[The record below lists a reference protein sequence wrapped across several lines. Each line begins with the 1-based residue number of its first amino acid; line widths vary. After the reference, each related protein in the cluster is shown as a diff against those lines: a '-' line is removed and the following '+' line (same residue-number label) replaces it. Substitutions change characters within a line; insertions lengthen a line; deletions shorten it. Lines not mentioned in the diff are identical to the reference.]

1 MVRGGHIDVI
11 SIGCMLAAENACM
24 KDRADMRGKIGCFVV
39 AILCLAVGPAGAA
52 PQRQQPRP
60 EIFTNLL
67 QCRSIADNVER
78 LACFDRQVGAMDAA
92 AQRDEV
98 VVLDKGELNKTRKT
112 LFGFSFPKLPF
123 LGGGDDKDEGK
134 GEEDGVAR
142 MEAVIA
148 SVRSL
153 GYGKWQI
160 GLEDGAQWMTTEA
173 VTGRDP
179 KVGQTIE
186 IKRAAM
192 GSFMGK
198 VDGGRPVR
206 MKRVG

>member
-1 MVRGGHIDVI
+1 MKRGSTMLGVMALALMTG
-11 SIGCMLAAENACM
+11 SGLAATKA
-24 KDRADMRGKIGCFVV
+24 R
-39 AILCLAVGPAGAA
+39 P
-52 PQRQQPRP
+52 PQA

-67 QCRSIADNVER
+67 QGRSITADADR
-78 LACFDRQVGAMDAA
+78 LACFDRQVGAMETAS
-92 AQRDEV
+92 QRDEV

-123 LGGGDDKDEGK
+123 LGGGDDDGAAKEEEG
-134 GEEDGVAR
+134 VSHIQAT
-142 MEAVIA
+142 IA
-148 SVRSL
+148 SLRSL

-179 KVGQTIE
+179 KVGQSIE

-198 VDGGRPVR
+198 VEGGRAIR
-206 MKRVG
+206 MKRVS

>member
-1 MVRGGHIDVI
+1 MG
-11 SIGCMLAAENACM
+11 M
-24 KDRADMRGKIGCFVV
+24 KDRADMNGKIGWFAMVPLCF
-39 AILCLAVGPAGAA
+39 AAGQAVAA
-52 PQRQQPRP
+52 PKQQPRP

-67 QCRSIADNVER
+67 QCRTIADNVER
-78 LACFDRQVGAMDAA
+78 LACFDRQVGAMDSA

-98 VVLDKGELNKTRKT
+98 VVLDKSELSKTRKT

-123 LGGGDDKDEGK
+123 LGDGDDKDGDKAPAQEEG
-134 GEEDGVAR
+134 VTR

-173 VTGRDP
+173 VAGRDP

-186 IKRAAM
+186 LKRAAM
-192 GSFMGK
+192 GSFLGK
-198 VDGGRPVR
+198 VDGGRAVR

>member
-1 MVRGGHIDVI
+1 MIGKRGWIV
-11 SIGCMLAAENACM
+11 MAP
-24 KDRADMRGKIGCFVV
+24 
-39 AILCLAVGPAGAA
+39 LCLIAGQAGAA
-52 PQRQQPRP
+52 PKQQPRP

-67 QCRSIADNVER
+67 QCRTIASDAER
-78 LACFDRQVGAMDAA
+78 LACFDRQVATMDAA

-98 VVLDKGELNKTRKT
+98 VVLDKSELNKTRKT

-123 LGGGDDKDEGK
+123 LGDGDDKDEVKQEEGFSHIEGK
-134 GEEDGVAR
+134 IGTL
-142 MEAVIA
+142 
-148 SVRSL
+148 RSL

-173 VTGRDP
+173 ITGRDP
-179 KVGQTIE
+179 KVGQMIE
-186 IKRAAM
+186 IHRAAM

-198 VDGGRPVR
+198 VEGGRAVR

>member
-1 MVRGGHIDVI
+1 MNGKRG
-11 SIGCMLAAENACM
+11 
-24 KDRADMRGKIGCFVV
+24 
-39 AILCLAVGPAGAA
+39 AILVMTMCCMAVSFVAGPSLTGQAQAA
-52 PQRQQPRP
+52 ATQQPRP

-67 QCRSIADNVER
+67 QCRTVTDNAAR
-78 LACFDRQVGAMDAA
+78 LACFDQQVGAMDAA

-98 VVLDKGELNKTRKT
+98 VVLDKSELNKTRKT

-123 LGGGDDKDEGK
+123 LGGGDDDDDDNKLKEEG
-134 GEEDGVAR
+134 VSH
-142 MEAVIA
+142 MEAVIG

-173 VTGRDP
+173 ITGREP
-179 KVGQTIE
+179 KVGQKIE
-186 IKRAAM
+186 LKRAAM

-198 VDGGRPVR
+198 VEGGRATR
-206 MKRVG
+206 MKRVS

>member
-1 MVRGGHIDVI
+1 MKRGIEAAMAI
-11 SIGCMLAAENACM
+11 CLLATQAQ
-24 KDRADMRGKIGCFVV
+24 
-39 AILCLAVGPAGAA
+39 AA
-52 PQRQQPRP
+52 PRKQQPRP

-67 QCRSIADNVER
+67 DCRSIADDAQR
-78 LACFDRQVGAMDAA
+78 LACFDRQVGAIEAA

-98 VVLDKGELNKTRKT
+98 VVLDKSELNKTRKT

-123 LGGGDDKDEGK
+123 LGGDDEEERKEEGFSHI
-134 GEEDGVAR
+134 
-142 MEAVIA
+142 EAKIE

-160 GLEDGAQWMTTEA
+160 TLEDGAVWVTTEA

-179 KVGQTIE
+179 KAGQTIE
-186 IKRAAM
+186 ISRAAM

-198 VDGGRPVR
+198 VDGGRAIR
-206 MKRVG
+206 MKRAS

>member
-1 MVRGGHIDVI
+1 MMAALVLLTGQP
-11 SIGCMLAAENACM
+11 LAAAS
-24 KDRADMRGKIGCFVV
+24 RT
-39 AILCLAVGPAGAA
+39 
-52 PQRQQPRP
+52 QQPRP
-60 EIFTNLL
+60 EIFTSLL
-67 QCRSIADNVER
+67 QCRSVADNGER
-78 LACFDRQVGAMDAA
+78 LACFDRQVAAMDAA

-123 LGGGDDKDEGK
+123 LGGGDEDAGKPQEEGVTHI
-134 GEEDGVAR
+134 D
-142 MEAVIA
+142 AVIA

-160 GLEDGAQWMTTEA
+160 GLEDGALWMTTEA
-173 VTGRDP
+173 MTARDP
-179 KVGQTIE
+179 KVGQKIE
-186 IKRAAM
+186 LKRAAM

-198 VDGGRPVR
+198 VEGGRAVR

>member
-1 MVRGGHIDVI
+1 MNGKRDRI
-11 SIGCMLAAENACM
+11 LALS
-24 KDRADMRGKIGCFVV
+24 
-39 AILCLAVGPAGAA
+39 LCLAAGSLVIGQAQAA
-52 PQRQQPRP
+52 PKQQPRP

-67 QCRSIADNVER
+67 R
-78 LACFDRQVGAMDAA
+78 LACFDQQVGAMDAA

-98 VVLDKGELNKTRKT
+98 VVLDKSELNKTRKT

-123 LGGGDDKDEGK
+123 LGGGDDDDGDKPQSEGVTHI
-134 GEEDGVAR
+134 D
-142 MEAVIA
+142 AVIA

-173 VTGRDP
+173 MTARDP
-179 KVGQTIE
+179 KPGQKIE
-186 IKRAAM
+186 LKRAAM

-198 VDGGRPVR
+198 VEGGRAVR
-206 MKRVG
+206 MKRVS

>member
-1 MVRGGHIDVI
+1 MTRGYK
-11 SIGCMLAAENACM
+11 MLGVVTLVLMANPGQAATKA
-24 KDRADMRGKIGCFVV
+24 R
-39 AILCLAVGPAGAA
+39 P
-52 PQRQQPRP
+52 PQA
-60 EIFTNLL
+60 ELFTNLL
-67 QCRSIADNVER
+67 QCRSIAADAER
-78 LACFDRQVGAMDAA
+78 LACFDRQVGAMETAS
-92 AQRDEV
+92 QRDEV
-98 VVLDKGELNKTRKT
+98 VVLDKSELNKTRKT

-123 LGGGDDKDEGK
+123 LGGGDDDDAAKEEEG
-134 GEEDGVAR
+134 VSHIQAT
-142 MEAVIA
+142 IA

-179 KVGQTIE
+179 KAGQSIE

-198 VDGGRPVR
+198 IEGGRTIR
-206 MKRVG
+206 MKRVS

>member
-1 MVRGGHIDVI
+1 MTRPHILL
-11 SIGCMLAAENACM
+11 LA
-24 KDRADMRGKIGCFVV
+24 GPLVLT
-39 AILCLAVGPAGAA
+39 AIPLSAA
-52 PQRQQPRP
+52 PKSQPRP
-60 EIFTNLL
+60 EIFTDLL
-67 QCRSIADNVER
+67 QCRAIADDGQR
-78 LACFDRQVGAMDAA
+78 LACFDRQVGAMETA

-123 LGGGDDKDEGK
+123 LGGDDDAKEEKQEEG
-134 GEEDGVAR
+134 VSHI
-142 MEAVIA
+142 EAKIA
-148 SVRSL
+148 TLRSL

-179 KVGQTIE
+179 KVGQAVE
-186 IKRAAM
+186 IRRAAM

-198 VDGGRPVR
+198 VDGGRAIR
-206 MKRVG
+206 MKRIS